1 MNGLLAW
8 LHPQVDVD
16 PLDRATRDLISAGR
30 YRPPSDHQ
38 LLNALDTLSNVW
50 PVQPP
55 SNHLHIFVDLP
66 AGGSPTLVQTAGEL
80 RLFCAGSG
88 YLANPLPATS

>member
-1 MNGLLAW
+1 MAPARW
-8 LHPQVDVD
+8 LYLQIDAD
-16 PLDRATRDLISAGR
+16 PRDRATKDPIKAGR

-38 LLNALDTLSNVW
+38 PLDPMDTLSDVW
-50 PVQPP
+50 PVRPP

-80 RLFCAGSG
+80 RLFA
-88 YLANPLPATS
+88 LAQDV